1 MSCAAR
7 RLELIKMI
15 LSKNCFLLFKYQ
27 WTCRRF
33 INKLILNCLK
43 FLNFFILTLVLQ
55 QKLISNHCY
64 PIFLEFDKQDV
75 QFVVG
80 TNHADLTK
88 IDIRENA
95 VDNFLMLYSKPKNI
109 GKKRG
114 LLKNVKIRIH
124 A

>member
-27 WTCRRF
+27 WTYRRF

-55 QKLISNHCY
+55 QKKIINHCY
-64 PIFLEFDKQDV
+64 PIFLEFDKQVV

-95 VDNFLMLYSKPKNI
+95 ADNFLMLILNPKTLA
-109 GKKRG
+109 KKG
-114 LLKNVKIRIH
+114 VF
-124 A
+124 

>member
-1 MSCAAR
+1 M
-7 RLELIKMI
+7 
-15 LSKNCFLLFKYQ
+15 
-27 WTCRRF
+27 
-33 INKLILNCLK
+33 LNCLK

-64 PIFLEFDKQDV
+64 PIFLEFDKQVV